1 MSKDVLVCKGLEF
14 SVLKPDTKL
23 LCQLITSKLG
33 VLGFVNSNSNDD
45 FFLETAGKAFLVGE
59 PKVHLAQDLAICEC
73 SVMVNFYLG
82 AIRSN

>member
-1 MSKDVLVCKGLEF
+1 MCKGLEF

-23 LCQLITSKLG
+23 LCQLIISKRD
-33 VLGFVNSNSNDD
+33 VLRFVISIDD
-45 FFLETAGKAFLVGE
+45 FFLETAGKTFLVGE
-59 PKVHLAQDLAICEC
+59 PKVHLAQDLAIFEC